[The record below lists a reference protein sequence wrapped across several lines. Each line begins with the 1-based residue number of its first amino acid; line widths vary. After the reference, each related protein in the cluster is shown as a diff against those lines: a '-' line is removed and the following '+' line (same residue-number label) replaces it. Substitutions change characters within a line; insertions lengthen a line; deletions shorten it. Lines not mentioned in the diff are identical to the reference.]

1 MSATITGTGFRS
13 NNNLDQVHSYQ
24 VLLEENIELKKI
36 ISKIENQLK
45 RENNEKTSLQKIHED
60 FKQLHEKTRKEL
72 AEMNNKLILSLN
84 DRNSLERKYENELEK
99 QRNFFLSPISK

>member
-36 ISKIENQLK
+36 ISKIM
-45 RENNEKTSLQKIHED
+45 I
-60 FKQLHEKTRKEL
+60 LHE
-72 AEMNNKLILSLN
+72 NKIIHRDLKPDNILLN
-84 DRNSLERKYENELEK
+84 SDNS
-99 QRNFFLSPISK
+99 FTDIFLVAL